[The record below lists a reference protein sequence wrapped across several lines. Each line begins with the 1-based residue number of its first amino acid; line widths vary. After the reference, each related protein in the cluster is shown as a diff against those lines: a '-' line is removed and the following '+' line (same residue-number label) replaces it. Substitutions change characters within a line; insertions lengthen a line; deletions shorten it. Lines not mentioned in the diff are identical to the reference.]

1 MAFVS
6 SFGAVSR
13 VGVGRVVSLFDGGA
27 EVRANVRRS
36 RRVVV
41 ELGAAP
47 PPPPESEP
55 EPEVAEEVKE
65 EVDDEFE
72 SEDAEAQE
80 LDGQEEFEEVNDVL
94 NSPAMLK
101 KRIEILQSELD
112 ESQAEREML
121 AREVES
127 EKDSFIRLSADFE
140 NFRRRSSAEI
150 LESTEKA
157 SVKITREFLTV
168 LDSFERAAGSVS
180 PETEREEKIN
190 NAYQSINK
198 QFVNTLEKLSIEPI
212 EALGTPFNAEI
223 HSAIQQQESAE
234 YDDGI
239 VMMQFQRGYK
249 VGQRLIRPA
258 MVMVSMG
265 AAAEDS
271 TEPAETGAPAEES
284 DAVGAAEE
292 SDKVQEPEEAD
303 AGQARR

>member
-1 MAFVS
+1 MAFVG
-6 SFGAVSR
+6 SFGGVSR

-47 PPPPESEP
+47 PPPPEPEP
-55 EPEVAEEVKE
+55 EPEVAEEVEE
-65 EVDDEFE
+65 EVEDELA

-80 LDGQEEFEEVNDVL
+80 VDGQEEFEEVNDIL

-101 KRIEILQSELD
+101 KRIEVLQSELD
-112 ESQAEREML
+112 ESQAERERL
-121 AREVES
+121 ARELES
-127 EKDSFIRLSADFE
+127 EKDSFVRLSADFE
-140 NFRRRSSAEI
+140 NFRRRSASEI
-150 LESTEKA
+150 FESTEKA
-157 SVKITREFLTV
+157 SVKITKEFLTV
-168 LDSFERAAGSVS
+168 LDSFERAASGVS

-223 HSAIQQQESAE
+223 HSAIQQQQSEE
-234 YDDGI
+234 YDDGV

-271 TEPAETGAPAEES
+271 AEPPETGAPLEES
-284 DAVGAAEE
+284 DSVEAAEE
-292 SDKVQEPEEAD
+292 SDNVQAPEEAD
-303 AGQARR
+303 AGQPRL

>member
-1 MAFVS
+1 MAFVG
-6 SFGAVSR
+6 SFGGVSR
-13 VGVGRVVSLFDGGA
+13 VGVGGVVSLFDGSA
-27 EVRANVRRS
+27 KVRANVRRS

-41 ELGAAP
+41 ELGSAPAP
-47 PPPPESEP
+47 PPEPEAESEV
-55 EPEVAEEVKE
+55 EEEVE
-65 EVDDEFE
+65 DEFE

-80 LDGQEEFEEVNDVL
+80 VDGREEVEEVNDIL

-101 KRIEILQSELD
+101 KRIEVLQSELD
-112 ESQAEREML
+112 ESQAERERL
-121 AREVES
+121 EREVDS
-127 EKDSFIRLSADFE
+127 EKDSFIRLTADFE

-157 SVKITREFLTV
+157 SAKITKEFLTV
-168 LDSFERAAGSVS
+168 LDSFERAASSVS

-223 HSAIQQQESAE
+223 HSAIQQQESTE
-234 YDDGI
+234 YGDGI

-265 AAAEDS
+265 PAADDS
-271 TEPAETGAPAEES
+271 TEPETGAPAEES
-284 DAVGAAEE
+284 DAVEATDESDTVQAPEE
-292 SDKVQEPEEAD
+292 SD
-303 AGQARR
+303 AGQARQ